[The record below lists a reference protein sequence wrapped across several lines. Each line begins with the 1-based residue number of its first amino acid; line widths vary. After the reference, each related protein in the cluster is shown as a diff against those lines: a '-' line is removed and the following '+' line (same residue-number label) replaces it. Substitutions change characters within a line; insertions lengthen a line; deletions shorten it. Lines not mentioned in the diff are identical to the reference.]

1 MKKTKRIVM
10 AMLAIMLVCF
20 LVMGVVFGKVKESN
34 KGGQV
39 VSGYIDQNGKFVQSY
54 TGGGTLGGDREK
66 ESQSNTLSIVFYVLS
81 GVTALGLAA
90 TAIGWR
96 CRE

>member
-20 LVMGVVFGKVKESN
+20 LAMGVVFGKVRESN

-39 VSGYIDQNGKFVQSY
+39 VSGYIDQNGKFQESY

-81 GVTALGLAA
+81 GACALGFV
-90 TAIGWR
+90 TTGIFWR
-96 CRE
+96 CKE